1 MKKNI
6 LWALA
11 LLIFVSVVV
20 PANFAQAQDP
30 EYAKWGKLA
39 IERMME
45 EYPGED
51 VKDYDYQGKVMI
63 SDVREQF
70 NFLFTLEDGSK
81 VRAYVLVDMKKD
93 ELIDIHLE
101 KGQ

>member
-11 LLIFVSVVV
+11 LLILVSVVV

-51 VKDYDYQGKVMI
+51 VKDYDYQGKVLI

-81 VRAYVLVDMKKD
+81 VRVYVLVDRKKD